1 MLTSVSAWEVT
12 IAVVPSARLCHLC
25 FELRKLTRTAASS
38 RILVFLL
45 LFLASCD
52 FNSSTMQCYSSTI
65 SCTMSSALC
74 TCHNMTVV
82 TSMIISHL
90 TSHKSACSE
99 NDDSVITAELEFF
112 HQLRVWQFNHLG
124 SKKRTGEAQQNRD
137 LSRPFVYSD
146 VCESKTQKAHICNI
160 ISFATKGENL
170 SHCSLAKK
178 KLIIPK
184 FWYNLY
190 TYFTL
195 KLHHQS
201 LKSHFSCKFH
211 DAKWPLEYTKFTS

>member
-82 TSMIISHL
+82 TSMIIRHL
-90 TSHKSACSE
+90 TSHKSACPE

-124 SKKRTGEAQQNRD
+124 SKKKNRRGTTKPGLESPICVFRCLWKQGTKSAYLQHNQFCD
-137 LSRPFVYSD
+137 KRREFV
-146 VCESKTQKAHICNI
+146 
-160 ISFATKGENL
+160 
-170 SHCSLAKK
+170 
-178 KLIIPK
+178 
-184 FWYNLY
+184 
-190 TYFTL
+190 
-195 KLHHQS
+195 
-201 LKSHFSCKFH
+201 
-211 DAKWPLEYTKFTS
+211 PL

>member
-1 MLTSVSAWEVT
+1 MGGALQDQPQSWHGFCSAMLTSVSAWEVT

-82 TSMIISHL
+82 TSMIIRHL
-90 TSHKSACSE
+90 TSHKSACPE

-124 SKKRTGEAQQNRD
+124 SKKKQERHNKTGTWVAHLCIQM
-137 LSRPFVYSD
+137 SV
-146 VCESKTQKAHICNI
+146 KARHKKRI
-160 ISFATKGENL
+160 FAT
-170 SHCSLAKK
+170 
-178 KLIIPK
+178 
-184 FWYNLY
+184 
-190 TYFTL
+190 
-195 KLHHQS
+195 
-201 LKSHFSCKFH
+201 
-211 DAKWPLEYTKFTS
+211 

>member
-38 RILVFLL
+38 RNLVFLL

-52 FNSSTMQCYSSTI
+52 FNSSTMQCNSSTI

-82 TSMIISHL
+82 TSMIIRHL
-90 TSHKSACSE
+90 TSYKSACPE

-112 HQLRVWQFNHLG
+112 STNSECDHSITWEV
-124 SKKRTGEAQQNRD
+124 KKRTGEAQQNRD

-146 VCESKTQKAHICNI
+146 VCESKTQKVHICNI

-170 SHCSLAKK
+170 SHYSLAKK

-184 FWYNLY
+184 
-190 TYFTL
+190 
-195 KLHHQS
+195 
-201 LKSHFSCKFH
+201 
-211 DAKWPLEYTKFTS
+211 P

>member
-1 MLTSVSAWEVT
+1 MFHTTISDIFFDPIGTQYRKTDKPERWEERCKINHRADTVSVQPVSAWEVT

-74 TCHNMTVV
+74 TSHNMTVV
-82 TSMIISHL
+82 TSMIIRHL
-90 TSHKSACSE
+90 TSHKSACLE

-112 HQLRVWQFNHLG
+112 HQLRV
-124 SKKRTGEAQQNRD
+124 
-137 LSRPFVYSD
+137 
-146 VCESKTQKAHICNI
+146 
-160 ISFATKGENL
+160 
-170 SHCSLAKK
+170 
-178 KLIIPK
+178 
-184 FWYNLY
+184 
-190 TYFTL
+190 
-195 KLHHQS
+195 
-201 LKSHFSCKFH
+201 
-211 DAKWPLEYTKFTS
+211 